1 MIVLVDGFLR
11 VLLLGKGI
19 VCMCDVF
26 WLGGGLD
33 VVLCGED

>member
-26 WLGGGLD
+26 WLGGWFG
-33 VVLCGED
+33 CCIMW